1 VRLASSGASRYR
13 GRMDRWLG
21 RLARLLGAVIGAFAG
36 IVAVQLMRLRRMQF
50 LPGHP
55 GFYINHVVHPAAPT
69 SRRPLRLAV
78 LGDSTT
84 AGVGVSRPEDALP
97 YLLAARLAESERAP
111 VHVVSYGWAGARM
124 ADVAR
129 SQLRRALE
137 PLRAH
142 EEEPFLPGADAVAI
156 VVGAND
162 ATHQTNPRRYR
173 ADLRHLL
180 RAIRRSAPDA
190 RVVLAGIPALRGA
203 LPQIEPLIFI
213 ADSYA
218 RLLRPIS
225 RDEAA
230 DASVA
235 HADLAADV
243 PPRLRGR
250 HDALST
256 DRFHPSVVG
265 YAAWADV
272 IHEALL
278 AGPVTTGGEATS
290 AAG

>member
-1 VRLASSGASRYR
+1 
-13 GRMDRWLG
+13 MDRWLG
-21 RLARLLGAVIGAFAG
+21 RLARLLGAIIGAFAG
-36 IVAVQLMRLRRMQF
+36 IVAVQLMRLRRMEF

-55 GFYINHVVHPAAPT
+55 GFYINHVVRPSAPT
-69 SRRPLRLAV
+69 DRRPLRLAV

-97 YLLAARLAESERAP
+97 HLLASRLAESERAP

-129 SQLRRALE
+129 SQLRRAME
-137 PLRAH
+137 PLRSH
-142 EEEPFLPGADAVAI
+142 EQEPFLPGADAVAI
-156 VVGAND
+156 IVGAND

-173 ADLRHLL
+173 AELRHLL
-180 RAIRRSAPDA
+180 HTIRRSAPGA

-230 DASVA
+230 GAGVA

-250 HDALST
+250 DDVLST

-265 YAAWADV
+265 YTAWADV
-272 IHEALL
+272 IHDALQ
-278 AGPVTTGGEATS
+278 AGPITGDHEAPS
-290 AAG
+290 VAG